1 VANKAL
7 LISIAMVVLFPIVPI
22 SRASGEGNQN
32 FTKLRVRALPKKSV
46 PLSPRLA
53 DD

>member
-1 VANKAL
+1 MFRLKLGLGNKL
-7 LISIAMVVLFPIVPI
+7 KFEL
-22 SRASGEGNQN
+22 
-32 FTKLRVRALPKKSV
+32 ALPEKSV